1 MKNHETHN
9 EYILDILEEEQIR
22 LTEKIL
28 SSIPV
33 ELEPH
38 FNRLVEVIIEIGN
51 LNNQITN

>member
-1 MKNHETHN
+1 MKNHETHI
-9 EYILDILEEEQIR
+9 EYILDILEEEQVR

-28 SSIPV
+28 SGIPP

-51 LNNQITN
+51 LNNQIVN